1 MSLIDLKCQESIS
14 FSKNCNY
21 INKDNENLLLGRS
34 DYCDYLIY
42 LYFDLLPCSF
52 LKDIK
57 QAKLILFKLPP
68 KLRNQIYYRNQYAKY
83 SVYPLMDFFSIYYC
97 CLNIEYSQEVNFE
110 DKHCCSY
117 SEVDITS
124 IVKTWIDEEIENK
137 GLLLTGNIDTRV
149 ITYAS
154 DRYRIKGMQP
164 RLRLIYEENYICPPL
179 ETISCNVEVH

>member
-1 MSLIDLKCQESIS
+1 MSLIDLKCQESIC
-14 FSKNCNY
+14 FSKDCNY
-21 INKDNENLLLGRS
+21 INKENENLLLGHS

-68 KLRNQIYYRNQYAKY
+68 KLRNQIYYRNQCAYY
-83 SVYPLMDFFSIYYC
+83 SVYPLMDFFSIYSR
-97 CLNIEYSQEVNFE
+97 CLDIEYSQVVNFE

-124 IVKTWIDEEIENK
+124 IVKTWIDEAVENK
-137 GLLLTGNIDTRV
+137 GLLLTGNIDTRI

-164 RLRLIYEENYICPPL
+164 RLRLIYEKNYICPQL
-179 ETISCNVEVH
+179 ETTTCSVEVY